1 MDNVKSLSAC
11 VLASGSKGNST
22 LVEGNKTKILILV
35 QNNVKIFCFFGVLKG
50 NFTEDITLL
59 DQSCYDNSSAD
70 CRIEKNGNS

>member
-1 MDNVKSLSAC
+1 
-11 VLASGSKGNST
+11 VLQ
-22 LVEGNKTKILILV
+22 NKTKILILV
-35 QNNVKIFCFFGVLKG
+35 QNNVKIFCFFCVLKG